1 MLNRIKFFL
10 PTRIFFGEGCL
21 SEFLPEA
28 AVFGRNALIVTGKSS
43 ARRTGLLDTVC
54 GILKHSGV
62 MCHVCDNVSPE
73 PAVKDCVRVAEAGLQ
88 YDADMLVAVGGG
100 SAMDV
105 AKAAAVLMKNP
116 GPCQSYFGE
125 EKFANEPL
133 PVIAVPTT
141 CGSGSEVTRYAV
153 IIDEQTNTKKTI
165 SSERIIPKMAI
176 LDPSTIRSL
185 PGPLIAGTGMDALC
199 HAIEGFLSIKANHL
213 TQLFSR
219 AAIRLIIEN
228 INNATTDLHMGHI
241 ESVFLGSLY
250 AGFVIN
256 HTGTIFIHGMAYGL
270 TIRHNV
276 HHGTANALCL
286 PYALLFLKKHGY
298 EEEIKE
304 LEGFIT
310 AQAIIDMNRRMGLP
324 ARLRDLGLQQSEIG
338 ILAEMAVK
346 GCERSFKNMKQP
358 FSKDDFVQIFTSMF

>member
-28 AVFGRNALIVTGKSS
+28 SALGKNALIVTGKFS
-43 ARRTGLLDTVC
+43 ARKTGLLDTVC
-54 GILKHSGV
+54 RVLKQSGV
-62 MCHVCDNVSPE
+62 TCHVCDTVSPE
-73 PAVKDCVRVAEAGLQ
+73 PAVKDCVRVAEESLK
-88 YDADMLVAVGGG
+88 YDVDMLVAVGGG

-105 AKAAAVLMKNP
+105 AKAASVLMKNP
-116 GPCQSYFGE
+116 GPCQNYFGE
-125 EKFANEPL
+125 EKFVNEPL
-133 PVIAVPTT
+133 PVVAIPTT

-165 SSERIIPKMAI
+165 SSERIIPKIAI
-176 LDPSTIRSL
+176 LDPITIKSL
-185 PGPLIAGTGMDALC
+185 PGSLIAGTGMDALC
-199 HAIEGFLSIKANHL
+199 HAVEGFLSIKANNL

-219 AAIRLIIEN
+219 AAIKLIIEN
-228 INNATTDLHMGHI
+228 IEDAAKNFHMRHI
-241 ESVFLGSLY
+241 EPVFLGSLY

-270 TIRHNV
+270 TIRHRV

-286 PYALLFLKKHGY
+286 PYALLFLKQHGY
-298 EEEIKE
+298 EEEIKK
-304 LEGFIT
+304 LEEFIT
-310 AQAIIDMNRRMGLP
+310 PQAIIDMNKKMGLP
-324 ARLRDLGLQQSEIG
+324 SRLRDLGLQQSEID
-338 ILAEMAVK
+338 ILAEMAIV
-346 GCERSFKNMKQP
+346 GCERSFKNMKQS